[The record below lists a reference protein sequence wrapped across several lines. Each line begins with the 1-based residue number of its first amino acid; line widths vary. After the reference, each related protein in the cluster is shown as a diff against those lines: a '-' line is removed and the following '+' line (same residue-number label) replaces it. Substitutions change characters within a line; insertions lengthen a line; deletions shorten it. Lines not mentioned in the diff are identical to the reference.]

1 MQMESTEQ
9 VHGFIISATVK
20 IIFIFLRLQQI
31 KGCNKFAF
39 SITLWDLLSCQLIYF
54 AFFIL

>member
-20 IIFIFLRLQQI
+20 IFIFLRLQQI
-31 KGCNKFAF
+31 KGCNMFAF
-39 SITLWDLLSCQLIYF
+39 SITL
-54 AFFIL
+54 